1 MLQTDGCGGKSNA
14 YNYRAYLTREFVQW
28 YSNVLERFGIR
39 TDTQA
44 IDVVTFDFKGT
55 RVRCFFS
62 GSTDYQ
68 MDYS

>member
-1 MLQTDGCGGKSNA
+1 MFKCA
-14 YNYRAYLTREFVQW
+14 
-28 YSNVLERFGIR
+28 ERFGIM

-55 RVRCFFS
+55 RVRSFFS
-62 GSTDYQ
+62 GSTNYQ

>member
-1 MLQTDGCGGKSNA
+1 M
-14 YNYRAYLTREFVQW
+14 
-28 YSNVLERFGIR
+28 

-55 RVRCFFS
+55 RARGFVN

-68 MDYS
+68 MNVS